1 MENNINNQIKELNQL
16 DGKLLILQ
24 RIILKNFIDKTT
36 NNIIRQYLE
45 EMLDNHIY
53 ISFVSDFLKDF
64 EKQHIYKLD
73 IGSKVPK
80 NFDKELS
87 YDYISG
93 YGKYTV
99 YELTFE
105 VDNNNI
111 ITNITYNIE

>member
-16 DGKLLILQ
+16 GGKLLMLEM
-24 RIILKNFIDKTT
+24 IILKNFIDKTK

-45 EMLDNHIY
+45 EMLHNHIY

-64 EKQHIYKLD
+64 EKQRIYTLD

-105 VDNNNI
+105 IDNNNI
-111 ITNITYNIE
+111 ITNIIYNIE

>member
-16 DGKLLILQ
+16 GGKLLMLEM
-24 RIILKNFIDKTT
+24 IILKNFINKAK

-93 YGKYTV
+93 YGKYKV